1 MTNKNKNKNI
11 RSLIIKTLKIK
22 KKLKDN
28 DLQFNKISQWDSL
41 SHVKILN
48 ALEKKFQFK
57 VDSSNFSKLNSYK
70 KICKFL
76 K

>member
-1 MTNKNKNKNI
+1 MKNKYI

-22 KKLKDN
+22 KKLKDS
-28 DLQFNKISQWDSL
+28 DLQINKIPQWDSL
-41 SHVKILN
+41 NHVKILI

-57 VDSSNFSKLNSYK
+57 VDPSNFSKLDSYK

>member
-1 MTNKNKNKNI
+1 MKNKNKNI

-22 KKLKDN
+22 KELKDN

-48 ALEKKFQFK
+48 MLEKKFQFK